1 MQNIPKSDLIK
12 IDHPYQK
19 YHQHLWVKNYKK
31 QSNNWKKTTKSL
43 EETNI
48 IKVKLF
54 KYGTKNIAKEI
65 VTIYD
70 ESSRTGKHPN
80 EMNQG
85 VLTVI

>member
-1 MQNIPKSDLIK
+1 MKTVFMSGEVQAAIKQLQNSKNVRRDNIK
-12 IDHPYQK
+12 AGKI
-19 YHQHLWVKNYKK
+19 
-31 QSNNWKKTTKSL
+31 
-43 EETNI
+43 
-48 IKVKLF
+48 

>member
-1 MQNIPKSDLIK
+1 MKTVFMSGEVQAAIKQLQNNKNVRRGNIK
-12 IDHPYQK
+12 AGKI
-19 YHQHLWVKNYKK
+19 
-31 QSNNWKKTTKSL
+31 
-43 EETNI
+43 
-48 IKVKLF
+48 